1 MGVSII
7 LVLFAIFLMGIPIGF
22 SLGIV
27 SLIGI
32 ISESFPLKVIVQRLL
47 IGADNYA
54 LVAIP
59 LFILAGSLM
68 SHGGMSRRLVEFS
81 NALIGHWSSGLA
93 MVSILASMFFAA
105 ITGSA
110 IAASAA
116 IGGLMIPLMID
127 EGYDARFAAPLIST
141 AGSIGPIIPPS
152 IPLLVYGVTT
162 NNSVAELFMAGVV
175 PGIIMGVA
183 LMLISYYF
191 GKKRGYRGRETKA
204 EFSEILKSGKSA
216 VLALL
221 TPIIIIGGIFSGLFT
236 ATESGVVAVV
246 YAFLIGKLVYKELTW
261 TKLIECLKDSVM
273 TTGQVLIVV
282 AMATVFTWFITF
294 NQIPQQ
300 LAALI
305 TSVVSSKIGLLLIIN
320 AVLLFTGT
328 FIDTVSNVVIFSPLF
343 LPLALQFGVD
353 PIHFGV
359 ILAVNLTIGMCTPPL
374 GVCLFVTSSI
384 ADISIGKMMRDLI
397 PMLIVLL
404 IVLGIITYIPQSVLW
419 LPNLFN

>member
-27 SLIGI
+27 SLVGI

-191 GKKRGYRGRETKA
+191 GKKRNYRGRETKA

-404 IVLGIITYIPQSVLW
+404 IVLGIITYIPESVLW

>member
-191 GKKRGYRGRETKA
+191 GKKRNYRGRETKA

-261 TKLIECLKDSVM
+261 TKLVDCLRDSVI

-384 ADISIGKMMRDLI
+384 ADISISKMMRDLI

>member
-1 MGVSII
+1 
-7 LVLFAIFLMGIPIGF
+7 
-22 SLGIV
+22 
-27 SLIGI
+27 
-32 ISESFPLKVIVQRLL
+32 
-47 IGADNYA
+47 
-54 LVAIP
+54 
-59 LFILAGSLM
+59 M

-175 PGIIMGVA
+175 PGIIMGIA

-191 GKKRGYRGRETKA
+191 GKKRNYRGRETKA

-261 TKLIECLKDSVM
+261 TKLVDCLRDSVI